1 MLKNQF
7 RYTISTVA
15 LVLLESPMDPLSSPW
30 FNRVKSLLVV
40 MVCAP
45 LCPFITVPE
54 AKKFPWQL
62 VYFTCSHRDWHTH
75 SYSLAL
81 EGT

>member
-7 RYTISTVA
+7 RYTISRVA
-15 LVLLESPMDPLSSPW
+15 LVLLESLMDPLVLGLTGVWP
-30 FNRVKSLLVV
+30 LLVS

-62 VYFTCSHRDWHTH
+62 GCFT
-75 SYSLAL
+75 
-81 EGT
+81 E

>member
-1 MLKNQF
+1 MFKNQF

-15 LVLLESPMDPLSSPW
+15 LVLLESPMDPLVLVLTGVRP
-30 FNRVKSLLVV
+30 LLVV

-54 AKKFPWQL
+54 AKKFPWQH

-75 SYSLAL
+75 SYSLTL
-81 EGT
+81 ERT